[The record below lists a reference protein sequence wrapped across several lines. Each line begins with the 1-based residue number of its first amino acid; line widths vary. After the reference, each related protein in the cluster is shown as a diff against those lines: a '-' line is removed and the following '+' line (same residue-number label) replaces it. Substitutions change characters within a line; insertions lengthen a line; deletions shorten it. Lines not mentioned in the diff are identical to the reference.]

1 MKNSSFLSEL
11 ISSIIDRG
19 ASFTTF
25 NDDRTIERL
34 CDDLL
39 SSKGDVSSRRIGSAI
54 LTRYQELDAEGKLSF
69 FQLLCSQMDLDI
81 AAVSQAVTD
90 YGDERS
96 VENLAALSAAA
107 EAPRQELLRR
117 LNHVPGATSALVS
130 MRKDLLDLLPAN
142 PELKRID
149 LDFTHLFVSWFN
161 LGFLVVRPIS
171 WQSPA
176 NILAKIIQYEAVHAI
191 EDWDDLRRRLQPD
204 DRRCFAFFHP
214 AMPDEP
220 LVFVEVALC
229 RGIPKSV
236 QDVLQDER
244 SELDHEEV
252 DTAVFYSISNCQQ
265 GLRGISF
272 GNFLIKQVVADL
284 SAQLPHLKI
293 FVTLSPIPGFSRWL
307 SDAASPV
314 SADFVES
321 LHQYTL
327 DAAAGGDPELVQ
339 TSSNHLQA
347 LAAQYLLAAK
357 RDDGLPLDPVARF
370 HLSNGA
376 SVLDIHILADT
387 SVNGLKNSYG
397 LMVNYHYDMNRVESL
412 HETFAQSGDVVASK
426 PVSQLAKLKMP
437 VELRR
442 IAEKETS

>member
-19 ASFTTF
+19 ASFSAF
-25 NDDRTIERL
+25 SDDRAIDKL
-34 CDDLL
+34 CHDLL
-39 SSKGDVSSRRIGSAI
+39 SSKGEVSSRRIGSAI
-54 LTRYQELDAEGKLSF
+54 LTRYQELDEEGKLAF
-69 FQLLCSQMDLDI
+69 FQLLCTQMDLDVS
-81 AAVSQAVTD
+81 AVSQAVTA
-90 YGDERS
+90 YGDNRS
-96 VENLAALSAAA
+96 AENLATLSAAA

-117 LNHVPGATSALVS
+117 LNHVPGATSALVN

-142 PELKRID
+142 PELNRID
-149 LDFTHLFVSWFN
+149 LDFIHLFVSWFN
-161 LGFLVVRPIS
+161 RGFLVIRPIS

-191 EDWDDLRRRLQPD
+191 EDWDDLRRRLQPN

-244 SELDHEEV
+244 SELDHQEV

-265 GLRGISF
+265 GLRGITF

-284 SAQLPHLKI
+284 SAELPHLKT

-307 SDAASPV
+307 SGDHGPV
-314 SADFVES
+314 STDFV
-321 LHQYTL
+321 
-327 DAAAGGDPELVQ
+327 DALQHAAIDSSDGKDLEFLQ
-339 TSSNHLQA
+339 TNGNNLRA
-347 LAAQYLLAAK
+347 LAARYLLGAK
-357 RDDGLPLDPVARF
+357 REDGLPLDPVARF

-376 SVLDIHILADT
+376 SVLDIHTLADT
-387 SVNGLKNSYG
+387 SPNGLKNSFG
-397 LMVNYHYDMNRVESL
+397 LMVNYHYDMGKVESQ
-412 HETFAQSGDVVASK
+412 HEAFAQSGDVASSK
-426 PVSQLAKLKMP
+426 SVTQLAKAKLP
-437 VELRR
+437 ADLRHVV
-442 IAEKETS
+442 EKE

>member
-1 MKNSSFLSEL
+1 MKNSSFLGEL

-19 ASFTTF
+19 ASFSPF
-25 NDDRTIERL
+25 SDDRTIEKL
-34 CDDLL
+34 CEDLL
-39 SSKGDVSSRRIGSAI
+39 SSKGEVSSRRIGSAI
-54 LTRYQELDAEGKLSF
+54 LTRYQQLDSEGKLAF

-81 AAVSQAVTD
+81 ASVSQAVTA
-90 YGDERS
+90 YGGDRS
-96 VENLAALSAAA
+96 AENLAALSAAA

-117 LNHVPGATSALVS
+117 LNHVPGATSALVN

-142 PELKRID
+142 PELRRID
-149 LDFTHLFVSWFN
+149 LDFSHLFVSWFN
-161 LGFLVVRPIS
+161 RGFLVIRPIS

-244 SELDHEEV
+244 SELDREEV

-284 SAQLPHLKI
+284 SAQLPHLKT
-293 FVTLSPIPGFSRWL
+293 FVTLSPIPGFARWL
-307 SDAASPV
+307 ASDQSPV
-314 SADFVES
+314 NADYVEALNTASADES
-321 LHQYTL
+321 AESGLEML
-327 DAAAGGDPELVQ
+327 SAN
-339 TSSNHLQA
+339 SSQLRS
-347 LAAQYLLAAK
+347 LAAQYLLQAK
-357 RDDGLPLDPVARF
+357 RGDGLPLDPVARF

-376 SVLDIHILADT
+376 SVLDLHALADT
-387 SVNGLKNSYG
+387 SPNGLQNSFG
-397 LMVNYHYDMNRVESL
+397 LMVNYHYDMDRVESQ
-412 HETFAQSGDVVASK
+412 HEGFAQSGEVPASK
-426 PVSQLAKLKMP
+426 QVSQLAKARLP
-437 VELRR
+437 AELRR
-442 IAEKETS
+442 VAEKEDS